1 MIPMEIEEVNSRI
14 ENPLPTESN
23 GKSIRENVFLSEEK
37 RMVTSLTSEI
47 VKQRISY
54 GYNR

>member
-23 GKSIRENVFLSEEK
+23 GKAIRENVFLSEEK

-47 VKQRISY
+47 IKQRISY